1 MMHGTYNVK
10 LRDSFFLD
18 SPRIIENHV
27 IKIGPDQKKTSP
39 VIRISIFT
47 LVIEIS

>member
-27 IKIGPDQKKTSP
+27 IKIGPDQKKPHLSS
-39 VIRISIFT
+39 VFVS
-47 LVIEIS
+47 SH